1 MTVPSR
7 LDWFSVWP
15 RRRALLPGA
24 AHNRL
29 NSAEPFE
36 PSRSQ
41 KIVGAKRR
49 IF

>member
-7 LDWFSVWP
+7 LDWFSFWP
-15 RRRALLPGA
+15 RRRALPGA

-29 NSAEPFE
+29 NLAEPFE